1 MRFYNILQNFTEFYK
16 VYDFVKFGPKANFWS
31 FGLIFQ
37 TPSGG
42 ALIGENKKQIIVA
55 KSIILFIFVLILTF
69 LIIFDLWVD
78 FSDPSGGDLI
88 GENEIS

>member
-1 MRFYNILQNFTEFYK
+1 M
-16 VYDFVKFGPKANFWS
+16 
-31 FGLIFQ
+31 FQ

-42 ALIGENKKQIIVA
+42 ALIGENKKQKIVI
-55 KSIILFIFVLILTF
+55 KFIMLFVLILTV